1 MRSRSGIESAFIPRS
16 WRGFIQPRM
25 GRQFIAWRRQPQ
37 GIPNEPTIILS
48 PPKGAAERLAW
59 PTSPVYGREPLE
71 NQGPVDFSGTIRL
84 VSLPGFYW
92 TYDLCRH
99 SKRLAVEPNSRL
111 SAISSVSLSM
121 ASLIRL
127 PRE

>member
-1 MRSRSGIESAFIPRS
+1 LTREFKQTDDPI
-16 WRGFIQPRM
+16 
-25 GRQFIAWRRQPQ
+25 RQHIAKVMMSFLAII
-37 GIPNEPTIILS
+37 GVTIIGVS
-48 PPKGAAERLAW
+48 
-59 PTSPVYGREPLE
+59 SVFNE
-71 NQGPVDFSGTIRL
+71 NRTDTELFPAIRL

>member
-1 MRSRSGIESAFIPRS
+1 MVAHPG
-16 WRGFIQPRM
+16 
-25 GRQFIAWRRQPQ
+25 
-37 GIPNEPTIILS
+37 
-48 PPKGAAERLAW
+48 
-59 PTSPVYGREPLE
+59 
-71 NQGPVDFSGTIRL
+71 
-84 VSLPGFYW
+84 LPGPMPPDPDAPQIGLTPMPPGPRCPPGSYW

>member
-1 MRSRSGIESAFIPRS
+1 MPPTPCFPQIGLTPMPPPNRSDPDAPPQPDPDAPR
-16 WRGFIQPRM
+16 PRC
-25 GRQFIAWRRQPQ
+25 
-37 GIPNEPTIILS
+37 
-48 PPKGAAERLAW
+48 PPG
-59 PTSPVYGREPLE
+59 S
-71 NQGPVDFSGTIRL
+71 
-84 VSLPGFYW
+84 YW